1 MVDKQHTYKLNDGF
15 NVTKFMML
23 VDVDFIYSA
32 EMSRNTYLLLNQDM
46 LGEFTKAD
54 VDNQKRSK
62 KVIIIYNDTLKME
75 AYNVPEEE
83 LINAFMNMGNK

>member
-54 VDNQKRSK
+54 VYNQKRSK

-83 LINAFMNMGNK
+83 LINAFMNMGK